1 MLREPDVPWQEVR
14 ERGVVLS
21 HLTGPPDTFPG
32 DTMCHE
38 AGCQGNKEEAGTAR
52 DQLSVCG
59 LAASLFSTREGE
71 WGPFEGHGAWLPAL
85 STSTLGAHSCPEE
98 PAGHW
103 HTRGRGAV
111 PRTGPSP
118 CKLAQEES
126 LQDQNAFSPTV
137 LLKSLY
143 LEKTNKKTKH
153 SPPNTPPAQTP
164 GNLTIILRKNREPQT
179 SLC

>member
-71 WGPFEGHGAWLPAL
+71 WGPFEGHGAWLPACPL
-85 STSTLGAHSCPEE
+85 PHLGPI
-98 PAGHW
+98 PA
-103 HTRGRGAV
+103 
-111 PRTGPSP
+111 
-118 CKLAQEES
+118 
-126 LQDQNAFSPTV
+126 
-137 LLKSLY
+137 LKSQPGTGTLVGGE
-143 LEKTNKKTKH
+143 LSH
-153 SPPNTPPAQTP
+153 VPAP
-164 GNLTIILRKNREPQT
+164 AHANWLRKNHCRTKTLSPLQF
-179 SLC
+179 C